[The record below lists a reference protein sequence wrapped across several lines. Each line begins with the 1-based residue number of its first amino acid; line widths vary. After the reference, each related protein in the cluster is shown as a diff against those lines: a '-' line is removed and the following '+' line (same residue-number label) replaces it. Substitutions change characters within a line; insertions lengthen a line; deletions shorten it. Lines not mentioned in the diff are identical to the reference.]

1 MIWEHS
7 GVFNAKENFRLTP
20 QAHRL
25 QNPAAFFPLC
35 TIDSG
40 KEFFSAPNI
49 HDSILESWG
58 LHWPLRCW
66 SDCHAGQMG
75 PFGFPVA
82 LSKGDL

>member
-49 HDSILESWG
+49 HDSILES
-58 LHWPLRCW
+58 
-66 SDCHAGQMG
+66 
-75 PFGFPVA
+75 
-82 LSKGDL
+82 